1 VKLHVDIDRG
11 NGRETITILP
21 IAFVAWER
29 HTKSKVSQLEQTG
42 AGIDDLA
49 FMAYAQLKAQRL
61 LGDEP
66 PSYDT
71 FLETLEDIEPTAD
84 QEDPHQPGEDRSSE

>member
-11 NGRETITILP
+11 NGRETVTILP
-21 IAFVAWER
+21 VAFIAWER
-29 HTKSKVSQLEQTG
+29 HTKRNVSQLDETG

-61 LGDEP
+61 LGDDP
-66 PSYDT
+66 ISYDE
-71 FLETLEDIEPTAD
+71 FVASLEDIEPSAK
-84 QEDPHQPGEDRSSE
+84 QVGPQPPGEDRSSD